1 MVTNLSQL
9 TGKLLMLTQPSIW
22 KKNFTLIC
30 EDEVLG
36 NVTIRGLFGSNIQVN
51 ILGGEWE
58 IYYPKFWKSEI
69 NIREKGRE
77 NPFANYSQKFFS
89 REGTIFLP
97 KGQRLKIKLGVFK
110 NNYGIYTNSGI
121 CLVNIKDKFGLKT
134 KTTISI
140 ENSSEFLD
148 KYPWVIILAW
158 HLIMKRK
165 QAAAA
170 AG

>member
-1 MVTNLSQL
+1 MITHLSQL
-9 TGKLLMLTQPSIW
+9 TGKTLVLTQPSIW
-22 KKNFTLIC
+22 KKYFEIRS

-36 NVTIRGLFGSNIQVN
+36 KIIVSGLFGSRIQANIM
-51 ILGGEWE
+51 GGEWE
-58 IYYPKFWKSEI
+58 IYYPRFWKSGI

-77 NPFANYSQKFFS
+77 NSFASYSQKFFS
-89 REGTIFLP
+89 KEGTIFLP
-97 KGQRLKIKLGVFK
+97 KGQRLKLKFGIFRSH
-110 NNYGIYTNSGI
+110 YGIYTTSGI
-121 CLVNIKDKFGLKT
+121 SLASIKDKFGFKSKT
-134 KTTISI
+134 LINI